1 MWISPTE
8 MEIPLLQ
15 IISYHNKQVTFL
27 VMITMAVMILRNA
40 VIIVTRARSQ

>member
-27 VMITMAVMILRNA
+27 FMITVAVMRLRN
-40 VIIVTRARSQ
+40 VISVTRARSQ